1 MPLPGLVR
9 LVTANL
15 ETPAVQTLFAGLRLR
30 RAPCVQVFAGGKEV
44 LRQAHEPLLPALL
57 RWACV
62 VALRAQAGESEDAF
76 LPIAALT
83 PPPQVA
89 AAAAPAGDDVK
100 APKPQAAAPAAPSQ
114 DPAAPAE
121 GQTSVFDPP
130 DPKLAKPG
138 YTKRLPN
145 GETVHYFPKMPCLRY
160 GHALVEDFF
169 WGGWG
174 VL

>member
-1 MPLPGLVR
+1 MGRLGRRFFLMVQYCYSSGSAGPRCGALIAFQTLFAPFSGLVR

-15 ETPAVQTLFAGLRLR
+15 ET
-30 RAPCVQVFAGGKEV
+30 
-44 LRQAHEPLLPALL
+44 
-57 RWACV
+57 
-62 VALRAQAGESEDAF
+62 
-76 LPIAALT
+76 
-83 PPPQVA
+83 
-89 AAAAPAGDDVK
+89 PAGDDVK